1 MASCGT
7 IRSAMET
14 AGIECSLHELPEP
27 TPLCKHHYHLL
38 YNILQPPQ
46 TNCVTC
52 HISLWHCNSRPCP
65 KPEIIEL
72 HLRENTGFEG
82 HLKAQ
87 DKVCYI
93 CYKSHL
99 VILQPNQMISRDS
112 DLQQLISTCIQ
123 QIPPAD
129 TIKSREDMISSAMAN
144 TIVLVGNELMKGSAI
159 LLPTVH
165 DSFCEFAT
173 AVKGTTNLRGRK
185 MYRV

>member
-1 MASCGT
+1 MEGKKDTNVCCVNHCAESAFACSNMASCGT

-27 TPLCKHHYHLL
+27 TPLCKHHYHLI

-52 HISLWHCNSRPCP
+52 HISLRHCNSRPCP

-87 DKVCYI
+87 DKVCYT
-93 CYKSHL
+93 CYKSH
-99 VILQPNQMISRDS
+99 I
-112 DLQQLISTCIQ
+112 T
-123 QIPPAD
+123 
-129 TIKSREDMISSAMAN
+129 TKSNDQ
-144 TIVLVGNELMKGSAI
+144 
-159 LLPTVH
+159 
-165 DSFCEFAT
+165 
-173 AVKGTTNLRGRK
+173 
-185 MYRV
+185 